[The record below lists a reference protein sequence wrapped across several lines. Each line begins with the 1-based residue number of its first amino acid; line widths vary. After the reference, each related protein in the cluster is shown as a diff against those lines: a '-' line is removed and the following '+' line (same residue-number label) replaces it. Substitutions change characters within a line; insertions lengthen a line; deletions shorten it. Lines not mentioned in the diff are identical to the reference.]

1 MKRSKRNGPRR
12 QSFCLLAL
20 IFFLFPA
27 AGQTADMSTL
37 ATQGTAGAPEE
48 AQQGNPL
55 ALDEAVRIGLA
66 NHSSVKSA
74 KYQIGA
80 QDAVVHQQMAAYYPT
95 LSFNNT
101 YRTNN
106 SLVTSNHQ
114 PKICIPIPPNTT
126 CPPATSMPHSV
137 GSDFISS
144 AASVSMTLYNFGKRE
159 GAVQSARDTL
169 DATQYAYN
177 ATANNIVL
185 AVKQAYYGVLQ
196 ASALLTVNEETVKNR
211 EVTLRQT
218 QGFYDV
224 GTKPKSD
231 LTQAQAN
238 LYLAQANLIAA
249 RNGVDVAWAFLRNA
263 MGVDEYPKQPLA
275 EELSVAPIS
284 LSLDEA
290 KKTAFS
296 ARPELFQFAAQLKAQ
311 DQLIAV
317 ARRNHLPDILFTS
330 SYGRKRS
337 DLGTAPL
344 FPLQLDWQASV
355 SVNIPIFNG
364 FQTTYQVQQ
373 ALYNYD
379 STKEQE
385 RVERQQ
391 VALQV
396 EQNYLNL
403 ISSQDVI
410 GANEAAVKAAKEN
423 LALHEGRYQ
432 VGYGSI
438 VEVTDAQT
446 TLTTAETN
454 LVNALISYKIANA
467 QLVNAMGGK

>member
-1 MKRSKRNGPRR
+1 MERSKSNGPRR
-12 QSFCLLAL
+12 RSLRILAL

-27 AGQTADMSTL
+27 AGQTADVSTL
-37 ATQGTAGAPEE
+37 ATQGTAGAPDI
-48 AQQGNPL
+48 ARQGNPL

-80 QDAVVHQQMAAYYPT
+80 QDAVLHQQMAAYYPT
-95 LSFNNT
+95 LS
-101 YRTNN
+101 
-106 SLVTSNHQ
+106 LGD
-114 PKICIPIPPNTT
+114 
-126 CPPATSMPHSV
+126 PATATRGKES
-137 GSDFISS
+137 GSGITSDSLS
-144 AASVSMTLYNFGKRE
+144 AKANISMTLYNFGKRE
-159 GAVQSARDTL
+159 GNVQSARDTL

-196 ASALLTVNEETVKNR
+196 ASALLRVNEDTVKDR

-249 RNGVDVAWAFLRNA
+249 RNTVDVAWAFLRNA
-263 MGVDEYPKQPLA
+263 MGVDDYPKQPLA
-275 EELSVAPIS
+275 EELSVTPFS

-290 KKTAFS
+290 RNIAFS
-296 ARPELFQFAAQLKAQ
+296 ARPELSQFAAQLKAQ

-317 ARRNHLPDILFTS
+317 ARRSHLPDISVTS
-330 SYGRKRS
+330 SYGAESNDKPVKSCAVNTTPCPPNENRS
-337 DLGTAPL
+337 FRPNLWA
-344 FPLQLDWQASV
+344 LQPGWSV
-355 SVNIPIFNG
+355 KLNINIPIFDG
-364 FQTTYQVQQ
+364 FKTTYQVQQ
-373 ALYNYD
+373 ALYNYN

-385 RVERQQ
+385 RVEKQQ

-403 ISSQDVI
+403 ISSRDVI

-454 LVNALISYKIANA
+454 LVNALISYKLANA

>member
-1 MKRSKRNGPRR
+1 
-12 QSFCLLAL
+12 
-20 IFFLFPA
+20 
-27 AGQTADMSTL
+27 
-37 ATQGTAGAPEE
+37 
-48 AQQGNPL
+48 
-55 ALDEAVRIGLA
+55 
-66 NHSSVKSA
+66 
-74 KYQIGA
+74 
-80 QDAVVHQQMAAYYPT
+80 
-95 LSFNNT
+95 
-101 YRTNN
+101 
-106 SLVTSNHQ
+106 
-114 PKICIPIPPNTT
+114 
-126 CPPATSMPHSV
+126 
-137 GSDFISS
+137 
-144 AASVSMTLYNFGKRE
+144 MTLYNFGKRE
-159 GAVQSARDTL
+159 GSVQSARDTL

-238 LYLAQANLIAA
+238 LYLAQANLITA
-249 RNGVDVAWAFLRNA
+249 RNAVDVAWAALRNA
-263 MGVDEYPKQPLA
+263 VGVDDYPKQSLA
-275 EELSVAPIS
+275 EELALMPFSM
-284 LSLDEA
+284 SLDEA
-290 KKTAFS
+290 KKAAFS
-296 ARPELFQFAAQLKAQ
+296 VRPELLQFSAQLKAQ
-311 DQLIAV
+311 DELLAV

-344 FPLQLDWQASV
+344 FPLQLDWQVQV
-355 SVNIPIFNG
+355 SLNIPIFNG

-373 ALYNYD
+373 ALYNYN

-403 ISSQDVI
+403 ISTRDVI
-410 GANEAAVKAAKEN
+410 RANEAAVKAANEN
-423 LALHEGRYQ
+423 LDLHVGRYQ

-438 VEVTDAQT
+438 VEVADAQT
-446 TLTTAETN
+446 TYTTAQTN
-454 LVNALISYKIANA
+454 YINALISYKLANA
-467 QLVNAMGGK
+467 QLVNAMGEK

>member
-1 MKRSKRNGPRR
+1 MKQSKSNGPRR
-12 QSFCLLAL
+12 QSICLFAL

-37 ATQGTAGAPEE
+37 ATQGTAGAPQE
-48 AQQGNPL
+48 AQRGNAL

-80 QDAVVHQQMAAYYPT
+80 QDALLHQQMAAYYPT
-95 LSFNNT
+95 LSLGDT
-101 YRTNN
+101 ATRGKVSGSGITSD
-106 SLVTSNHQ
+106 SL
-114 PKICIPIPPNTT
+114 
-126 CPPATSMPHSV
+126 
-137 GSDFISS
+137 S
-144 AASVSMTLYNFGKRE
+144 AKANISMTLYNFGKRE
-159 GAVQSARDTL
+159 GSVQSARDTL
-169 DATQYAYN
+169 DAVRYAYN
-177 ATANNIVL
+177 GTANNIVL

-196 ASALLTVNEETVKNR
+196 ASALLKVNEDTVKAR

-249 RNGVDVAWAFLRNA
+249 RNAVDVAWAGLRNA

-275 EELSVAPIS
+275 EDLSFMPIS

-290 KKTAFS
+290 RNIAFS

-317 ARRNHLPDILFTS
+317 ARRNHLPDISVTS
-330 SYGRKRS
+330 SYGAESNDKPVKSCAVTITPCPTTPINENRS
-337 DLGTAPL
+337 FRPNLWA
-344 FPLQLDWQASV
+344 LQPGWSV
-355 SVNIPIFNG
+355 QLNINIPIFEG
-364 FQTTYQVQQ
+364 FKTTYQVQQ
-373 ALYNYD
+373 ALYNYN

-403 ISSQDVI
+403 ISSRDVI

-423 LALHEGRYQ
+423 LTLHEGRYQ
-432 VGYGSI
+432 VGYGSV
-438 VEVTDAQT
+438 VEVQDAQT